1 MVRQQPSMK
10 KKLLLTFAAA
20 YALTYAALT
29 AADPDLVKGVDFTG
43 SSSVTAARL
52 NQLVDNAYVGP
63 YRGLIIYTNSAPSVS
78 TIAKY
83 ARYLWLDSSVMPPT
97 PKVWNTNSGGFWTN
111 VTAIATIADYSVT
124 TSKIATNAVT
134 TVTIADSAVTGA
146 KILDGTIS
154 GAKIATGTITTTNI
168 TDGTITGTDIA
179 SGTIASGNIQAAA
192 ITASLLAANSVGTSN
207 LQSGFALQGTNIAA
221 GTIVSSNLAAGAV
234 TPTNVAASPA
244 AMQLPRVNAAG
255 TGFEW
260 VNGGLLQY
268 AQTNTTATSDFNTTI
283 TVGTGALTT
292 SSGSQLFSLSFTPKS
307 ASSRLKITVAHV
319 GYSSTTMNVTTT
331 IFSDSTCLISDV
343 RYTGNNTV
351 DCSKTV
357 VTAASGTTNTR
368 VISVR
373 VGPSAGTYHMNQS
386 SGGAAL
392 YGGQATASLIIEEI
406 Y

>member
-1 MVRQQPSMK
+1 MK
-10 KKLLLTFAAA
+10 KKLLMVFAAA

-63 YRGLIIYTNSAPSVS
+63 YRGLVIYTNGTPDVA
-78 TIAKY
+78 TIPKY

-134 TVTIADSAVTGA
+134 TVAIADANVTGA

-154 GAKIATGTITTTNI
+154 GAKIATATITTTNI
-168 TDGTITGTDIA
+168 TDGTITGADIA
-179 SGTIASGNIQAAA
+179 SGTINSTNIQTAA

-221 GTIVSSNLAAGAV
+221 GTIVSSNLATGAV
-234 TPTNVAASPA
+234 TPTNIAASPA
-244 AMQLPRVNAAG
+244 AMQLARVNSAG

-268 AQTNTTATSDFNTTI
+268 AQTNTTAKSDFSTTI
-283 TVGTGALTT
+283 AIGTGALTT

-319 GYSSTTMNVTTT
+319 GYASATMNVTTAV
-331 IFSDSTCLISDV
+331 FSDSTCLISDV
-343 RYTGNNTV
+343 RYTGNNIV
-351 DCSKTV
+351 DSSKTV

-373 VGPSAGTYHMNQS
+373 VGPSTGTYHLNQS
-386 SGGAAL
+386 SGGAADL
-392 YGGQATASLIIEEI
+392 FGGQATASLIIEEI

>member
-1 MVRQQPSMK
+1 MK
-10 KKLLLTFAAA
+10 KKLLMVFAAA

-63 YRGLIIYTNSAPSVS
+63 YRGLVIYTNSAPDVA
-78 TIAKY
+78 TIPKY

-134 TVTIADSAVTGA
+134 TVAIADANVTGA

-179 SGTIASGNIQAAA
+179 SGTINSTNIQAAA

-207 LQSGFALQGTNIAA
+207 LQSGFALKGTNIAA
-221 GTIVSSNLAAGAV
+221 GTIVSSNLATGAV
-234 TPTNVAASPA
+234 TPTNIAASPA
-244 AMQLPRVNAAG
+244 AMQLARVNSAG

-268 AQTNTTATSDFNTTI
+268 AQTNTTAKSDFSTTI
-283 TVGTGALTT
+283 ALGTVALTT

-319 GYSSTTMNVTTT
+319 GYASAVMNVTTA

-343 RYTGNNTV
+343 RYTANNTV
-351 DCSKTV
+351 DSSKTV

-386 SGGAAL
+386 SGGAADL
-392 YGGQATASLIIEEI
+392 FGGQATASLIIEEI